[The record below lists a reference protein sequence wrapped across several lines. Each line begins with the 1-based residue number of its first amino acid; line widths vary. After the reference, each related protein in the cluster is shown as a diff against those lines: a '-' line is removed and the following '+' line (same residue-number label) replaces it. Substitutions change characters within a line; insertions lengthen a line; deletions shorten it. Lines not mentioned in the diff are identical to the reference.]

1 MIIYQI
7 KLPKTQDA
15 EAFVT
20 FMNKEYFP
28 AVHKGPSRVGQ
39 VIDLRLLQRENEL
52 EGDDVGNEF
61 AWHVGWSGQPTGEVH
76 VRGRV
81 QRVVGFSQ
89 RIFGDLSTID
99 FSSFPCSWRVI
110 LRLTVK
116 KQLPINKEVP

>member
-20 FMNKEYFP
+20 FMNEEYFP

-52 EGDDVGNEF
+52 EGDDLKHDF
-61 AWHVGWSGQPTGEVH
+61 LWHVHWSGQPTGEVAIDDEA
-76 VRGRV
+76 VARKFEAFKAKIKR
-81 QRVVGFSQ
+81 VGFYE
-89 RIFGDLSTID
+89 
-99 FSSFPCSWRVI
+99 
-110 LRLTVK
+110 
-116 KQLPINKEVP
+116 EVATWHKGHAD